1 VNWAKTTFS
10 ESFPE
15 LWLFGLGALFIAVV
29 MAFPNGLAGVWAQHI
44 EPRLLKLWP
53 GSAKQP
59 AAPAAEKTP
68 AE

>member
-1 VNWAKTTFS
+1 VNYAKTSFS

-29 MAFPNGLAGVWAQHI
+29 MAFPNGLAGLWSEHI
-44 EPRLLKLWP
+44 EPRLMRLWP
-53 GSAKQP
+53 GATKGT
-59 AAPAAEKTP
+59 AAPDAEKTP